1 MMTVMQNLD
10 CTVYFDCNKEQE
22 ILVHWKLQVGIRFK
36 RLAKY
41 KIQNE
46 KEKVYMNVCIQ
57 SI

>member
-1 MMTVMQNLD
+1 MFTLQ
-10 CTVYFDCNKEQE
+10 FFRNKEQE